1 MGSFIQNNSVWL
13 VPCVSII
20 LTILIKIASKPESLS
35 LKMVDIFDFG
45 FDLSISA
52 MIVILTGVTNTLG
65 VWLLFA
71 FFVLVII
78 ASILVSRLG
87 WNKETQMLNWL
98 GVLIPDGVGIFI
110 LVIATLYIG
119 GVIK

>member
-1 MGSFIQNNSVWL
+1 MGIFIQNNSVWL

>member
-1 MGSFIQNNSVWL
+1 
-13 VPCVSII
+13 
-20 LTILIKIASKPESLS
+20 
-35 LKMVDIFDFG
+35 MVDIFDFG